1 MEQQS
6 KLIIKQVARLGVNM
20 SNLFLNTLKREPVK
34 TPPVWMMRQAG
45 RYHAHYQNLRS
56 KHSFMDLCLVP
67 ELAAEVAMGPI
78 QDFDFDA
85 AILFSDLL
93 FPFKALGQGL
103 EYTDHGPRL
112 GFQLTPE
119 NIKTLKPWKDAI
131 PEMEFQKKAME
142 LTRSR
147 LPKEKGLIGFV
158 GGPWTLF
165 VYSIEGSHAGSLI
178 QSKRY
183 IHNLWNQ
190 FNDMMVPFLIENI
203 KLQFEGGADVVML
216 FDTAAG
222 ELSPALYTEKVVP
235 ELAKLA
241 QAYPGKLGYYSKGTT
256 PDHFKSAAFQN
267 IKWAGRGFDHRFNL
281 TEQLKQSQT
290 GFVQGNF
297 DQSLLHL
304 DSDQFAKTINEYLK
318 PFADMD
324 LNQRAGWVC
333 GLGHGVLPKTPEANV
348 KTFVQTVRKVLS

>member
-1 MEQQS
+1 
-6 KLIIKQVARLGVNM
+6 M
-20 SNLFLNTLKREPVK
+20 SNLFTKTLARQQV
-34 TPPVWMMRQAG
+34 TAPPVWMMRQAG
-45 RYHAHYQNLRS
+45 RYHAHYQALRA

-93 FPFKALGQGL
+93 FPFKAFGQGL
-103 EYTDHGPRL
+103 EYTEQGPRL
-112 GFQLTPE
+112 GFNLTPE
-119 NIKTLKPWKDAI
+119 NIKTLKPWKEAI
-131 PEMEFQKKAME
+131 PEMEFQKKAMQ

-147 LPKEKGLIGFV
+147 LSPEKGLIGFV

-165 VYSIEGSHAGSLI
+165 VYSVEGSHAGSLI
-178 QSKRY
+178 QSKKY
-183 IHNLWNQ
+183 LHSLWNQ
-190 FNDMMVPFLIENI
+190 FNEMMIPFLIEKI

-222 ELSPALYTEKVVP
+222 ELSPALYNQFVVP

-241 QAYPGKLGYYSKGTT
+241 AAYPGKLGYYSKGTT
-256 PDHFKSAAFQN
+256 VDHYKSETFKN
-267 IKWAGRGFDHRFNL
+267 INWAGRGVDHRFDL
-281 TEQLKQSQT
+281 TEVLKQNKK

-304 DSDQFAKTINEYLK
+304 DGDQFNKAFADYLK
-318 PFADMD
+318 PFAE
-324 LNQRAGWVC
+324 LSKEERAGWVC

-348 KTFVQTVRKVLS
+348 RNFVQIVRKSFS

>member
-1 MEQQS
+1 
-6 KLIIKQVARLGVNM
+6 M
-20 SNLFLNTLKREPVK
+20 SNLFLKTLNRQAVK

-45 RYHAHYQNLRS
+45 RYHAHYQALRA

-103 EYTDHGPRL
+103 EYSDHGPRL
-112 GFQLTPE
+112 GFQLNPE
-119 NIKTLKPWKDAI
+119 NIKSLKPWQEAVH
-131 PEMEFQKKAME
+131 EMEFQKKAMQ

-147 LPKEKGLIGFV
+147 LSSEKGLIGFV
-158 GGPWTLF
+158 GGPWTLY
-165 VYSIEGSHAGSLI
+165 VYSVEGSHAGSLTT
-178 QSKRY
+178 SKRLLSQ
-183 IHNLWNQ
+183 LWKP
-190 FNDMMVPFLIENI
+190 FNEIMVPFLIENI
-203 KLQFEGGADVVML
+203 KLQFEGGADVVMI

-222 ELSPALYTEKVVP
+222 ELSPALYNELVVP

-241 QAYPGKLGYYSKGTT
+241 ARYPGKLGYYSKGTT
-256 PDHFKSAAFQN
+256 ADHYRSAEFRA
-267 IKWAGRGFDHRFNL
+267 IPWAGQGYDHRFAIADI
-281 TEQLKQSQT
+281 LKSSNK

-297 DQSLLHL
+297 DQSLLHA
-304 DSDQFAKTINEYLK
+304 DAADFAKLMKSYLQPLK
-318 PFADMD
+318 D
-324 LNQRAGWVC
+324 LGPAERAGWVC

-348 KTFVQTVRKVLS
+348 KNFVKIVRESF

>member
-1 MEQQS
+1 MVED
-6 KLIIKQVARLGVNM
+6 LM
-20 SNLFLNTLKREPVK
+20 SNLFQQTLKKETVK
-34 TPPVWMMRQAG
+34 VPPVWMMRQAG
-45 RYHAHYQNLRS
+45 RYHQHYQNLRQR
-56 KHSFMDLCLVP
+56 HSFMDLCLVP

-93 FPFKALGQGL
+93 FPFKVLGQGL

-119 NIKTLKPWKDAI
+119 NFSKLKPWQDGI
-131 PEMEFQKKAME
+131 HEMQFQKKAMA

-165 VYSIEGSHAGSLI
+165 VYSVEGSHAGSLI
-178 QSKRY
+178 QSKKY
-183 IHNLWNQ
+183 LNNLWKS
-190 FNDMMVPFLIENI
+190 FNETMIPFLIENI

-241 QAYPGKLGYYSKGTT
+241 GAYPGKLGYYSKGTT
-256 PDHFKSAAFQN
+256 PDHFTSEAFKK
-267 IKWAGRGFDHRFNL
+267 ISWAGRGFDHRFDL
-281 TEQLKQSQT
+281 TQQLRQNQK
-290 GFVQGNF
+290 GFIQGNF

-304 DSDQFAKTINEYLK
+304 EAGDFSKVLNDYLK
-318 PFADMD
+318 PFKDMAPED
-324 LNQRAGWVC
+324 RSGWVC

-348 KTFVQTVRKVLS
+348 KNFVQTVRKVLS

>member
-1 MEQQS
+1 
-6 KLIIKQVARLGVNM
+6 M
-20 SNLFLNTLKREPVK
+20 SNLFLKTLKKEAVK

-45 RYHAHYQNLRS
+45 RYHQHYQNLRA

-103 EYTDHGPRL
+103 EYTDNGPRL
-112 GFQLTPE
+112 GFQLTPQ
-119 NIKTLKPWKDAI
+119 NFSKLKPWKEAI
-131 PEMEFQKKAME
+131 GEMEFQKKAMA

-147 LPKEKGLIGFV
+147 LSKDKGLIGFV
-158 GGPWTLF
+158 GGPWTLY
-165 VYSIEGSHAGSLI
+165 VYSVEGSHAGSLI
-178 QSKRY
+178 QSKKY
-183 IHNLWNQ
+183 LNELWSK
-190 FNDMMVPFLIENI
+190 FNETMVPFLIENI
-203 KLQFEGGADVVML
+203 KMQFDGGADVVML

-222 ELSPALYTEKVVP
+222 ELSPSLFTEKVVP

-241 QAYPGKLGYYSKGTT
+241 AAYPGKLGYYSKGTT
-256 PDHFKSAAFQN
+256 ADHFKSEAFKK
-267 IKWAGRGFDHRFNL
+267 IDWAGRGFDHRFNL
-281 TEQLKQSQT
+281 PEVLKQNDK

-304 DSDQFAKTINEYLK
+304 DANEFDKTISTYLK
-318 PFADMD
+318 TYADMD
-324 LNQRAGWVC
+324 PQSRSGWVC
-333 GLGHGVLPKTPEANV
+333 GLGHGVLPKTPEDNV
-348 KTFVQTVRKVLS
+348 RNFVQIVRKTIT